1 MKGHINAMEKDIN
14 RLCDAVQRERYVSSL
29 LFSPSLT
36 DRALSLFYDSDLTA
50 PLLSRLS
57 SALTTKDSPL
67 RPQFSDD
74 PLLIRA
80 QLENQLTNQ
89 IQKENELL
97 VAVKGWTEKTEG
109 KEKELFVELARC
121 WRDWEST
128 KYAQISYLICSLW
141 K

>member
-14 RLCDAVQRERYVSSL
+14 RLCDAVQRERYVSLPSL
-29 LFSPSLT
+29 LSYSHLPF
-36 DRALSLFYDSDLTA
+36 SLFHSDLTA

-89 IQKENELL
+89 LQKENELL

-128 KYAQISYLICSLW
+128 KYAQISYLICSL
-141 K
+141 